1 MFGTTQ
7 LRSQD
12 SSFTFQ
18 ENDFVTIG
26 SNSSLQ
32 TETGMTI
39 ECWVNPELLNYS
51 DFAPIV
57 HYFRLGGPTEES
69 GFTLLYFENELH
81 FILSV
86 GTGDYDIYG
95 DGLGVW
101 PNTSLDQ
108 DVWTHVA
115 GIYDSATGQAKIF
128 KNGEE
133 QASFNTEGGN
143 VNWEYIETVEMKIG
157 KSNNNPGG
165 SDGYFNGGIDEVRLW
180 DSALDQNTLQT
191 VMCNSPIGTP
201 GLIGYWNFN
210 DGNDA
215 TITDLTGNGNDGTLT
230 NSGSGYWDA
239 DVYGNNDICLGSGA
253 CVDSVI
259 AALPFFH
266 AATLDETMG
275 DDWNFQNYPHGVD
288 YAYEL
293 TLSTQRSLYIDTC
306 DTLTNFDTLLSIK
319 DECGNP
325 ISLTEFDDGDSL
337 FCPEASVD
345 PPHFASIIDSIN
357 LEAGTYYIVLD
368 GWSGA
373 LGDYAIAVGTLPEI
387 LSSTIAVDDS
397 YLEIRFS
404 EGMYTEATGNGALET
419 SDFEIS
425 FNQNG
430 GTATGVDIDYMSNT
444 SGGALEGGED
454 TVRFAIAVQGEST
467 GLERVMIRTQ
477 SNASIFNSFGIG
489 LLRSASIT
497 QNLSDQIAP
506 FIVSSNPDDGAI
518 NIATYSDITL
528 EFSEPIQNADETDIN
543 NSNSENSILLINSNT
558 GDNLDYTI
566 TTSNNTNFNIFP
578 DDDLPEYSYI
588 QIILLSNIEDINGNL
603 FGNDTIQFQT
613 ADESPPQIQSSNLA
627 STNEYVILVFNES
640 IYSTNSGSGGI
651 EISDLNYTF
660 ESNDGNCGSASI
672 LSLNNYTG
680 ALLTGGETTIY
691 AFIQLDGSPSGTETI
706 ILSPADGSSIYDQA
720 GNSMHPSSTTA
731 TLVFNASALIL
742 SQSLADSN
750 EFVDVTFS
758 SGVFSDAGQTDAVD
772 ISDIYIGLTPNDG
785 NATELSIT
793 NLSNTAGNGLSGGEE
808 TIRIHLSFNNL
819 PSGVETILIRPS
831 GEAQIY
837 NSVGVLVPE
846 SENTG
851 QIVLFD
857 QLPPDGDA
865 DAEDGAVDVD
875 QGDSLS
881 MTFTDDLFNP
891 ETGELATLSE
901 LAEFVTLRSEDSSG
915 TDIPFNLIMEG
926 SPPTLIIVPL
936 DEYES
941 EQDIYFSFNALL
953 ADANGN
959 TVEFSFEASFSIR
972 DYVPPIVDS
981 STLAL
986 DNTYI
991 DLIFDEELY
1000 GNDDATG
1007 MIEISDINIIL
1018 ISNGSNVDTCSITSL
1033 TLTDS
1038 NFLIGGETNVRV
1050 NLDYNNTP
1058 DGNELIVLEPSESTT
1073 LFDESGN
1080 QFTSPSYTDTLQLN
1094 DILPPSID
1102 TISVPIDSFIILME
1116 NTPIT
1121 YSFNEKVDSLEFT
1134 VTATVADSVNFDST
1148 RSDSAI
1154 EIILKP
1160 PFTSFD
1166 SITVYFSYMQDE
1178 AGLSTVDIAYT
1189 YVTPLLGDYNLD
1201 STLSFIDL
1209 DTLVNKWKDKNFNFE
1224 LGPVTGDAP
1233 HFVSFP
1239 DSKFDIE
1246 DGMAFVRMWSWYQ
1259 KTYGEIIQDTVMVGR
1274 PLEIIQN
1281 DNDLLIILDKQ
1292 VHAGQIQFSY
1302 EIGES
1307 PIQFG
1312 HRQNK
1317 NGELFITNQDPEKG
1331 YSILEF
1337 ARTGEVVKDTI
1348 SLKMKNEIQDIAI
1361 FYKLV
1366 DGNNAVVY
1374 KGAMNVNS
1382 PILPTQMALYPA
1394 YPNPFNPIAT
1404 IRFDIPEVETQI
1416 IATLHIYDIRGRLV
1430 ETLVNGLMLPGTY
1443 AVQWQADGFASGMY
1457 FARLRYG
1464 KEMKTQKILLL
1475 K

>member
-1 MFGTTQ
+1 MFGTVQ
-7 LRSQD
+7 LRAQD

-39 ECWVNPELLNYS
+39 ECWVNPELQNYS

-69 GFTLLYFENELH
+69 GFTLLYFENELR

-101 PNTSLDQ
+101 PGTTLDQ

-115 GIYDSATGQAKIF
+115 GIYDSATGQVKIF
-128 KNGEE
+128 KNGVE

-165 SDGYFNGGIDEVRLW
+165 SDGYFSGGIDEVRLW
-180 DSALDQNTLQT
+180 DTAFDQNTLQT
-191 VMCNSPIGTP
+191 VMCNSPIGSP

-293 TLSTQRSLYIDTC
+293 TLSTQRNLYIDTC
-306 DTLTNFDTLLSIK
+306 DTLTNFDTIVSIK
-319 DECGNP
+319 DACGNDVS
-325 ISLTEFDDGDSL
+325 IIESDDGTPD

-345 PPHFASIIDSIN
+345 PPYFASIIDSIN

-368 GWSGA
+368 GFSGTT
-373 LGDYAIAVGTLPEI
+373 GNYAVAVGTLPSI
-387 LSSTIAVDDS
+387 VSSAIAEDDS

-404 EGMYTEATGNGALET
+404 EGMFTEATGNGALET

-444 SGGALEGGED
+444 SGSALEGGED
-454 TVRFAIAVQGEST
+454 TVRFSIAVQGEST
-467 GLERVMIRTQ
+467 GLEQVMIRTQ

-506 FIVSSNPDDGAI
+506 FLVSSNPDDGAI

-528 EFSEPIQNADETDIN
+528 EFSEPIQNADETNIN
-543 NSNSENSILLINSNT
+543 NSNSENSILLKNANT
-558 GDNLDYTI
+558 GENLDYTI

-578 DDDLPEYSYI
+578 DEDLPEYSYI
-588 QIILLSNIEDINGNL
+588 QIILLSNIEDTNGNL

-627 STNEYVILVFNES
+627 STNEYVVIVFNES
-640 IYSTNSGSGGI
+640 IYSTSSGSGGI

-660 ESNDGNCGSASI
+660 ESNGGNCESASI

-680 ALLTGGETTIY
+680 ALLTGGETTIH

-720 GNSMHPSSTTA
+720 GNPMHPSSTTA

-758 SGVFSDAGQTDAVD
+758 SGVFGDAGQTEAVD
-772 ISDIYIGLTPNDG
+772 ISDIYIALTPNDG

-831 GEAQIY
+831 GETQIY
-837 NSVGVLVPE
+837 NSAGVLVPE

-857 QLPPDGDA
+857 QLPPGGDA

-881 MTFTDDLFNP
+881 MTFTDDLYNP

-901 LAEFVTLRSEDSSG
+901 LAEFVTLRSGDSSG
-915 TDIPFNLIMEG
+915 TDIPFDLIMEG
-926 SPPTLIIVPL
+926 SPPTLIVVPL

-941 EQDIYFSFNALL
+941 EQDIYFSFNAVL

-981 STLAL
+981 SALAL

-1007 MIEISDINIIL
+1007 MIETSDINIII

-1050 NLDYNNTP
+1050 NLEYNNTP
-1058 DGNELIVLEPSESTT
+1058 DGNELIVLEPSEGTT

-1102 TISVPIDSFIILME
+1102 TISIPIDSFIVLME
-1116 NTPIT
+1116 STPIT
-1121 YSFNEKVDSLEFT
+1121 FSFNEKVDSLEFT
-1134 VTATVADSVNFDST
+1134 VAAVVADSVNFDSS
-1148 RSDSAI
+1148 RSDSSLD
-1154 EIILKP
+1154 IILNP

-1166 SITVYFSYMQDE
+1166 SITVNFSYLEDE

-1189 YVTPLLGDYNLD
+1189 YVTPILGDYDLD
-1201 STLSFIDL
+1201 SVINYSDL
-1209 DTLVNKWKDKNFNFE
+1209 WDLVENWELKNYNYE

-1259 KTYGEIIQDTVMVGR
+1259 KTYGQINEDTSQAGR
-1274 PLEIIQN
+1274 PLNMAQN
-1281 DNDLLIILDKQ
+1281 GNDLFIFLDDTIT
-1292 VHAGQIQFSY
+1292 AGQFHISY
-1302 EIGES
+1302 EPGTTPVEFFQRPS
-1307 PIQFG
+1307 KE
-1312 HRQNK
+1312 R
-1317 NGELFITNQDPEKG
+1317 ELFINNHFPEKG
-1331 YSILEF
+1331 FSILEF
-1337 ARTGEVVKDTI
+1337 ARTGLLKSDTLRMTLDESSEI
-1348 SLKMKNEIQDIAI
+1348 TLFYILTSNKNSVAQKGSAEI
-1361 FYKLV
+1361 
-1366 DGNNAVVY
+1366 NHT
-1374 KGAMNVNS
+1374 
-1382 PILPTQMALYPA
+1382 PLPTKVALYPA
-1394 YPNPFNPIAT
+1394 YPNPFNPIT
-1404 IRFDIPEVETQI
+1404 TLQFDVPNAEVI
-1416 IATLHIYDIRGRLV
+1416 HSISLNIFDMRGRQV
-1430 ETLVNGLMLPGTY
+1430 ETLVNGSMLPGSY
-1443 AVQWQADGFASGMY
+1443 RIQWHADQFASGMY
-1457 FARLRYG
+1457 FAKLVYG
-1464 KEMKTQKILLL
+1464 TKIKTQKILLL